1 MKIWFGS
8 EPSFEDTVR
17 TEVLDILNR
26 DLTEKVFSTPW
37 ALGVTFP
44 LVLAFMDLS
53 ASFAHASSAHV
64 GEELWHHPATCYC
77 PSARRF
83 GDLVVVHPTYH
94 GSLDAFAQACS
105 AEAEECMS

>member
-17 TEVLDILNR
+17 AEVLDILNR

-53 ASFAHASSAHV
+53 ASFAHARRRGAVASS
-64 GEELWHHPATCYC
+64 CYLLL
-77 PSARRF
+77 PF
-83 GDLVVVHPTYH
+83 
-94 GSLDAFAQACS
+94 CS
-105 AEAEECMS
+105 KVW